1 MENIK
6 ILFVSANPT
15 GTTTL
20 KLDEEVREIEAKI
33 RAAATLPNSA
43 FVAAKRASLSALK

>member
-33 RAAATLPNSA
+33 RAAQRFRTRRSSLPSA
-43 FVAAKRASLSALK
+43 HRFRL